1 MEFVYLFC
9 ELKFLWHNDN
19 GDVQRATKET
29 LKKQNKHLKKSI
41 L

>member
-1 MEFVYLFC
+1 MHLFC
-9 ELKFLWHNDN
+9 ELVFLWHNDNN